1 MLLGYATNSIILLL
15 LKGLKMFFRT
25 ATSMTINFSE
35 NQKINDSNNIIYVG
49 SLTRTITFQPESKF
63 FQISSHV

>member
-25 ATSMTINFSE
+25 ATSMTTNFSE